1 MKLINHSNSIYKVNR
16 KRILK
21 PRMIIKSI
29 IAMILVFLFIGVIY
43 ENVSYSKDI
52 EALKTSSR
60 FTTINGKEIHYSYKS
75 GGDYTLVMESD
86 TGYTMYEWQ
95 KVIDTM
101 PSNIKVNT
109 FIYDRAGFG
118 ESEKGEYEN
127 PEAQARKLHLMFR
140 KLNLEAPYILVGD
153 GYGSLVMTTFA
164 QLYPEEVAGMVLI
177 NPINEKYLNSS
188 EFVKAIKDG
197 SISRN
202 MQKVGSYIGLN
213 RVMDKLGLISYPKGL
228 IENLEDIY
236 AEDIIAHRFSKDYNT
251 AVVNEMDVLLKGDSS
266 SQSEGMLG
274 DAPLAIV
281 VNKDK
286 HDSGQLELKALTKR
300 DDVMIDM
307 VEVKGDVIPLE
318 NPKSIHDAI
327 QRITKI
333 INDKN

>member
-16 KRILK
+16 KRIWK
-21 PRMIIKSI
+21 PRMIIKTI
-29 IAMILVFLFIGVIY
+29 IAFIIVFLFAGVVY
-43 ENVSYSKDI
+43 ENVSYSNDI
-52 EALKTSSR
+52 EALKTSSKY
-60 FTTINGKEIHYSYKS
+60 TTINGKKIHYSYK
-75 GGDYTLVMESD
+75 GGGEHTVVMDSD

-101 PSNIKVNT
+101 PSHIKVNT

-118 ESEKGEYEN
+118 ESDKGEYEN

-140 KLNLEAPYILVGD
+140 KLNLQAPYILVGD

-164 QLYPEEVAGMVLI
+164 KLYPEEVAGMVLV
-177 NPINEKYLNSS
+177 NPINEKYLDSS
-188 EFVKAIKDG
+188 EYVKAIKDG

-202 MQKVGSYIGLN
+202 LQKVGSYIGLN
-213 RVMDKLGLISYPKGL
+213 RIMDKLGLISYPEGL

-251 AVVNEMDVLLKGDSS
+251 AVINEMEVLINRDSS

-274 DAPLAIV
+274 DTPLAII

-286 HDSGQLELKALTKR
+286 HHFGQLELKTLTNSQKIEIHE
-300 DDVMIDM
+300 ID
-307 VEVKGDVIPLE
+307 VKGDVIPLE

-327 QRITKI
+327 QKI
-333 INDKN
+333 INIIELEN

>member
-1 MKLINHSNSIYKVNR
+1 MKLINHSNSIHKVNR

-21 PRMIIKSI
+21 PTVIVKTI
-29 IAMILVFLFIGVIY
+29 IAFLIVFLFTGVIY
-43 ENVSYSKDI
+43 ENVSYSNDI
-52 EALKTSSR
+52 EALKTSTR
-60 FTTINGKEIHYSYKS
+60 YTTINGKKVHYSYKS
-75 GGDYTLVMESD
+75 GGDYTVVMESD

-101 PSNIKVNT
+101 PSNIQVNT

-164 QLYPEEVAGMVLI
+164 KLYPEEVMGMVLI
-177 NPINEKYLNSS
+177 NPINEKYLSSS
-188 EFVKAIKDG
+188 EYVEAIKAG
-197 SISRN
+197 NISRKV
-202 MQKVGSYIGLN
+202 QKLGSYIGLN
-213 RVMDKLGLISYPKGL
+213 RIMDKLGFISYPEGL
-228 IENLEDIY
+228 IENLDDIY

-251 AVVNEMDVLLKGDSS
+251 AVVNEMEVLQKRDSS

-274 DAPLAIV
+274 DTPLAII

-286 HDSGQLELKALTKR
+286 NHEGQLELKNLTIK
-300 DDVMIDM
+300 DKVHIQE
-307 VEVKGDVIPLE
+307 VEVKGEVIPLE
-318 NPKSIHDAI
+318 KPKSIHEAI
-327 QRITKI
+327 KYVIP
-333 INDKN
+333 KN